1 MFIKYC
7 KRKHNIAL
15 ECKTIQLGTLE
26 YYRDI
31 EQTNK
36 IADHQEGRQ
45 ELVIGEL
52 DLTTQKGNRLKELSP
67 LKGSLHLKNLRIR
80 QSFPNTYIYCIS
92 SDPKKDYL
100 THATKFSNDYNSYF
114 KIINIDEFSL
124 RIASLIM
131 ENLKIENFHETI
143 SERIKDFSI
152 SDFGKLS
159 INIRKKF
166 VEYNEGKIDLIHE
179 SELVINKSDTDP
191 LNRMVFTKDIW
202 FKDDRE
208 YRIAFFIHHPKYGVL
223 SVKKDP
229 ILLPINIFSRCCSAL

>member
-7 KRKHNIAL
+7 KREHNIAL
-15 ECKTIQLGTLE
+15 ECKTLQLGTLQ
-26 YYRDI
+26 YYRDL
-31 EQTNK
+31 EQTE
-36 IADHQEGRQ
+36 IADPQEGRQ
-45 ELVIGEL
+45 ELVVNKL
-52 DLTTQKGNRLKELSP
+52 DLTTKKGNRLKELSP
-67 LKGSLHLKNLRIR
+67 IKGSLILKNLRIK
-80 QSFPNTYIYCIS
+80 QLFPNTYIYCIS
-92 SDPKKDYL
+92 SDPKKNYL

-114 KIINIDEFSL
+114 KIIDIDDFSL
-124 RIASLIM
+124 KIASLIM

-166 VEYNEGKIDLIHE
+166 VKYNEGKIDLICE

-202 FKDDRE
+202 FKNDRE

-229 ILLPINIFSRCCSAL
+229 ILLPVNIFSKCCSAL